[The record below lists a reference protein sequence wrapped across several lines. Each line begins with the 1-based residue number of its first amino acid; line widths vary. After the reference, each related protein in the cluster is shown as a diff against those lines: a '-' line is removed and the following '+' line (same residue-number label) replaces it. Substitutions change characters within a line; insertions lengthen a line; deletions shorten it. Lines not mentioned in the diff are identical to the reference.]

1 MASVEKTIDGKVC
14 ECFEV
19 GNTGKMRLQLEGTFT
34 DDINRKSLMLV
45 PLSISEKEINKIF
58 DFWLTEQEFDLG
70 LRPGESCTSAEFWVG
85 SDDASK
91 DASITDEF
99 DFITKHV
106 LMVSQ
111 PENSL
116 DSKIQAAKQ
125 NIYHTSQESKLLFW
139 ISAEFEYDT
148 KISLMGR
155 VIMQHKNDDD
165 MFFSYPSIKDA
176 LIDWKKELNK
186 DPEEYREE
194 ITFIEKLELS
204 SSTAKKEERIAER

>member
-1 MASVEKTIDGKVC
+1 MASVEKIIDGKAC

-34 DDINRKSLMLV
+34 GDINRKSLMLV
-45 PLSISEKEINKIF
+45 PLSLSEKEINKIV

-70 LRPGESCTSAEFWVG
+70 LRPGESCTSASFWVG

-91 DASITDEF
+91 DVSITDEF
-99 DFITKHV
+99 DLITKHV
-106 LMVSQ
+106 LRVSQ

-116 DSKIQAAKQ
+116 DSKIQAVKQ

-165 MFFSYPSIKDA
+165 MVFSYPSIKDA

-204 SSTAKKEERIAER
+204 SSTLKKEERVAER